1 MNLIFRKMEIK
12 DIAQVYEI
20 ECDLFQDPWSYD
32 SFLNDVTDR
41 QTAHAFVVECEAEI
55 VGYIVCWCYAREVH
69 IGNVAVSRKWQ
80 RQGIGSFIL
89 DQISELFKD
98 TELSYLEVRESNYAA
113 INLYKKHGFEILYIR
128 KEYYSNGENAFV
140 MVKKDNVRGKNGL
153 V

>member
-32 SFLNDVTDR
+32 SFLADVKNE
-41 QTAHAFVVECEAEI
+41 QIAQAFVVDNRSEI
-55 VGYIVCWCYAREVH
+55 IGYMVCWSYAKEVH

-80 RQGIGSFIL
+80 SQGIGSFIL
-89 DQISELFKD
+89 NQISECFKD
-98 TELSYLEVRESNYAA
+98 MEISYLEVRESNQPA
-113 INLYKKHGFEILYIR
+113 INLYKKFGFEILYLR
-128 KEYYSNGENAFV
+128 KDYYSNGENAFV
-140 MVKKDNVRGKNGL
+140 MVKKDNKRGKNGL